1 MRKLTCLL
9 FAGLLA
15 LAGCDSTDP
24 SGETSLSIVLTDLP
38 GDVSQAVVM
47 IEDIQLVG
55 GENGPISLMTTGPW
69 VGDLTDLENEFD
81 TLVDGYAVPQGTY
94 GQLRL
99 IIPEACIGVETE
111 GETDDTDDVYVSA
124 GATTVTCEG
133 NEVGDLQ
140 MPSLAQTG
148 IKVVFQGPLEL
159 LTDQMIWLV
168 DFNVEES
175 FGKLAG
181 GSERWVMSPVIHG
194 AEFTFTGTVELTV
207 ELEEGLSL
215 PAGVAFENFDASLDG
230 GAPVPLTTEGDVGTA
245 TFLYVVPDTP
255 ELDLASDDVSSF
267 TTDPVVPFE
276 FDLNSQEVKQ
286 VTVTITDITP
296 IP

>member
-1 MRKLTCLL
+1 MRNLTSLL

-81 TLVDGYAVPQGTY
+81 TLVDGFAVPQGTY

-99 IIPEACIGVETE
+99 IIPEACIGIETE
-111 GETDDTDDVYVSA
+111 GVTDDTDDVYVSA

-140 MPSLAQTG
+140 MPSLSQTG

-159 LTDQMIWLV
+159 LTDQMIWMV

-181 GSERWVMSPVIHG
+181 GSDPWVMSPVIHG

-207 ELEEGLSL
+207 ELNGTTL
-215 PAGVAFENFDASLDG
+215 PTGVEFEDFDATLG
-230 GAPVPLTTEGDVGTA
+230 GGTPVPLTTEGDVGTA
-245 TFLYVVPDTP
+245 TFLYVIPGNP
-255 ELDLASDDVSSF
+255 ELDLTSDDVSSF
-267 TTDPVVPFE
+267 TTDPVVPFPVE
-276 FDLNSQEVKQ
+276 LGSQEVKQ
-286 VTVTITDITP
+286 VTVQITDITP

>member
-1 MRKLTCLL
+1 MRKLTSFFLL
-9 FAGLLA
+9 GLLA

-24 SGETSLSIVLTDLP
+24 SGETSLSVVLTDMP
-38 GDVSQAVVM
+38 GDVSQAMVM

-55 GENGPISLMTTGPW
+55 GEGGPISLMTAGPW
-69 VGDLTDLENEFD
+69 VGDLTDLENEFA
-81 TLVDGYAVPQGTY
+81 TLVDGYVVPQGTY

-99 IIPEACIGVETE
+99 IIPEACIGVETD
-111 GETDDTDDVYVSA
+111 GGPDDVYISA

-133 NEVGDLQ
+133 NEAGALQ

-159 LTDQMIWLV
+159 LSDQMIWMV

-181 GSERWVMSPVIHG
+181 GSDRWVMDPVIHG

-207 ELEEGLSL
+207 ELDEGVSL
-215 PAGVAFENFDASLDG
+215 PGGVAFEDFDATLDG
-230 GAPVPLTTEGDVGTA
+230 GAPVALTTSGDVGTA
-245 TFLYVVPDTP
+245 TFQYVIPGTSQ
-255 ELDLASDDVSSF
+255 LDLTSGAVSSF
-267 TTDPVVPFE
+267 TTDPAVPFDVE
-276 FDLNSQEVKQ
+276 VGSQEVKE
-286 VTVTITDITP
+286 VTVTITGITP
-296 IP
+296 